1 LPAFG
6 ITRKMKFMTDYR
18 QGDVL
23 LVPFPFTD
31 QSGTKQR
38 PAIVLSEDTYNRIH
52 PDLIMAP
59 ITSQIKGGADET
71 EVVDWQSAGLLKP
84 SVVKPVLSSF
94 EARLVRRP
102 LGRLSQSDL
111 AQVRSLFARILGLP

>member
-1 LPAFG
+1 MPN
-6 ITRKMKFMTDYR
+6 MTTYN

-38 PAIVLSEDTYNRIH
+38 PAVVLSSNKYNRSH
-52 PDLIMAP
+52 PDIILAP
-59 ITSQIKGGADET
+59 ITSQAIRDADET
-71 EVVDWQSAGLLKP
+71 SLVDWQAAGLLKP

-94 EARLVRRP
+94 DTRLVRRQ
-102 LGRLSQSDL
+102 LGTLTPADRTRVRTAFAQILDL
-111 AQVRSLFARILGLP
+111 Q